1 VTGVE
6 SFKGFYRAFRDAL
19 SDIYIDVQE
28 SITEGDLGVSRFVV
42 TARHTGEGLGKP
54 PKGRNLKIT
63 GMTMVRIKDGK
74 IAESWNNIDFMS
86 MYQQMD

>member
-1 VTGVE
+1 
-6 SFKGFYRAFRDAL
+6 
-19 SDIYIDVQE
+19 
-28 SITEGDLGVSRFVV
+28 V